1 MMKEHVLELNGK
13 RFCVREP
20 PVAILPYLQLYR
32 KLVRTEP
39 ESLEEARKRSEELKE
54 LIREIISSCVEGPL
68 DGLSLEEQVTLLN
81 AIGELIS
88 EAIRPEKLALFRRE
102 RGG

>member
-1 MMKEHVLELNGK
+1 MREKVVELNGK

-32 KLVRTEP
+32 KLVGTEP
-39 ESLEEARKRSEELKE
+39 EGLEEARKRSKALEELVKE
-54 LIREIISSCVEGPL
+54 ILSSCVEGPL
-68 DGLSLEEQVTLLN
+68 DGLSLEEQVSLLN

-88 EAIRPEKLALFRRE
+88 EAIRPEKLALFRQE